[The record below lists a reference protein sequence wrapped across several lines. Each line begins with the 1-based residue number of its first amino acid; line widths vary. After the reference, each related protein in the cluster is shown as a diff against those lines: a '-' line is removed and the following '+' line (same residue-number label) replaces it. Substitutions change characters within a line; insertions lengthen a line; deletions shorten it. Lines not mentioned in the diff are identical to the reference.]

1 LSISKHI
8 PQRTCVA
15 CREVKTKRELI
26 RLVRISNGTV
36 EVDPSGKKAGRGAY
50 LCQSPECWEDGLKR
64 GRLEYNLRTALTQ
77 ENRQQL
83 IRYGK
88 DFTRS

>member
-1 LSISKHI
+1 MSISQHI

-15 CREVKTKRELI
+15 CRKVKTKRELI
-26 RLVRISNGTV
+26 RLVRISNGNV
-36 EVDPSGKKAGRGAY
+36 EVDLSGKKTGRGAY
-50 LCQSPECWEDGLKR
+50 LCQSPECWEVGLKR
-64 GRLEYNLRTALTQ
+64 GQLEHNLRTALTQ

-88 DFTRS
+88 DFIRS

>member
-1 LSISKHI
+1 MSISKHI